1 MQLDKKHADYVRE
14 LRQKTGMSRSALALK
29 LGLSV
34 RTIQMVEIAH
44 QRLGKAALSALEGMA
59 KGTSPPTESASARH
73 ESSQPHGVSQ
83 TREIIRV
90 MLRKECVEM
99 GKAIAETAGCSLDD
113 AMEFV
118 VKNEIKKGAQQ

>member
-1 MQLDKKHADYVRE
+1 MPPDQQHADYVRG
-14 LRQKTGMSRSALALK
+14 LRQKTGLSRAALASK

-44 QRLGKAALSALEGMA
+44 QRLGKAALSALESMA
-59 KGTSPPTESASARH
+59 KGNGHPMESPAAGH
-73 ESSQPHGVSQ
+73 EPSQPHSVTQ

-90 MLRKECVEM
+90 MLRKECVEK
-99 GKAIAETAGCSLDD
+99 GKSIAETAGCSLED

-118 VKNEIKKGAQQ
+118 VKNELKKGG